1 VGESLTDVARQN
13 RMVDRFLDELDSSDG
28 GAHGAAQ
35 AARQATTPTGAG
47 Q

>member
-13 RMVDRFLDELDSSDG
+13 RMVDRFLDELDSSNS
-28 GAHGAAQ
+28 AA
-35 AARQATTPTGAG
+35 AAAGQATTPTGAG